1 MSEGLGKKK
10 EGDVSLAKGS
20 RRQWRAGL
28 PGLVRKLH
36 LILGRIHLVKPLEPA
51 PPAQP
56 CSH

>member
-20 RRQWRAGL
+20 RCQWRAGL

-51 PPAQP
+51 PLA
-56 CSH
+56 